1 MYLVEQ
7 KNEINASSFC
17 KFFNQTKKA
26 KAFAHLAKRTL
37 AAHDVKNVAWG
48 VWHVADKTGTL
59 KCDR

>member
-26 KAFAHLAKRTL
+26 KVFAHLAKRTL
-37 AAHDVKNVAWG
+37 AAHDSKERCMGRVACG
-48 VWHVADKTGTL
+48 RQ
-59 KCDR
+59 DRYVEM